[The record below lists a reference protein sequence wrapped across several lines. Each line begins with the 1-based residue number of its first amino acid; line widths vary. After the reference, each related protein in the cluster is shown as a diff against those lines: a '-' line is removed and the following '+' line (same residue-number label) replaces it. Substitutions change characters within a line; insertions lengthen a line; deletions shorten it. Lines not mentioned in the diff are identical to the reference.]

1 MICISDFE
9 SQNITAFRLIK
20 EVNAHSVCYF
30 DVNIG
35 DTDHS
40 HYIDMVDKSISIDN
54 GRDYLFFGFI
64 RSVTAEIRHHEKILH
79 ICAYS
84 HSAKMDCEGRKC
96 LYQDPNKKLSDILK
110 YVKNETGIQISSKSD
125 TSIQAP
131 IIQPGETD
139 FKFLIRMAAYMQQQL
154 IVSDS
159 ESPDKIVFYIGDSL
173 ADNTVCIEDL
183 PDKLLI
189 QSIIPEHTKSK
200 QTIAQFILHDQY
212 VEVGKRINLK
222 HEEFTGYISKC
233 EIVLER
239 NAIQYKYTAY
249 ELGQMPAPP
258 TLIMSPYIEMEAIV
272 EDSQNPD
279 GRCCIKAKVTGE
291 YTDAMPDNTMWVP
304 YQTPYLS
311 EQAGVVLLPN
321 KDDHVTLVYNEN
333 KLTAHAYCVDY
344 SIDTDLRDK
353 QNHYISSIFGKQLV
367 FRENSI
373 EIHSDKSTIVIG
385 DDDITLS
392 VGETSISISEKAMSL
407 TIKGSQIQIDR
418 DIAFKTDSFSIEGS
432 DATIKTSGDV
442 KIRGSKIYLK

>member
-1 MICISDFE
+1 MICISGFE

-20 EVNAHSVCYF
+20 EVNAHSVCSF

-40 HYIDMVDKSISIDN
+40 HFIEMVDKSISIDN

-84 HSAKMDCEGRKC
+84 HSAKIDCEKRKC

-110 YVKNETGIQISSKSD
+110 YVKSETGIQISSKSD
-125 TSIQAP
+125 TSIQEP

-139 FKFLIRMAAYMQQQL
+139 FRFLIRMAAYTQQQL

-173 ADNTVCIEDL
+173 ADNIVCIENL
-183 PDKLLI
+183 PDKLFI
-189 QSIIPEHTKSK
+189 QSIVPEHATSK
-200 QTIAQFILHDQY
+200 QNIAQFVLHDQY
-212 VEVGKRINLK
+212 IEVGKRINLK
-222 HEEFTGYISKC
+222 QEEFTGYISKC
-233 EIVLER
+233 EIILER
-239 NAIQYKYTAY
+239 NAIQYIYTAY
-249 ELGQMPAPP
+249 DLGQMPAPP
-258 TLIMSPYIEMEAIV
+258 SLVMPSYIEMKAIV

-291 YTDAMPDNTMWVP
+291 YTDAMPDNTMWIP

-311 EQAGVVLLPN
+311 EQASVVFLPN
-321 KDDHVTLVYNEN
+321 KDDHVTLIFNEN
-333 KLTAHAYCVDY
+333 KLSAQAYCVDY
-344 SIDTDLRDK
+344 SIDTDLREK
-353 QNHYISSIFGKQLV
+353 HNHYISSIFGKQLV

-373 EIHSDKSTIVIG
+373 EIHADKSMIVIS

-392 VGETSISISEKAMSL
+392 VGETSISISEKAMNL
-407 TIKGSQIQIDR
+407 TIKGTQIQIDR
-418 DIAFKTDSFSIEGS
+418 DVALKTDSLNIHGS
-432 DATIKTSGDV
+432 DANVKTSGDV
-442 KIRGSKIYLK
+442 KISGSKIYLK